1 MSLTSVQRWVMSSLV
16 AMTILHLSAG
26 VVVAAYFSSRLDARI
41 GLLVISAA
49 FGLVAFEAALL
60 IHRHR
65 LVSWWLL
72 PGLVPAAVGAALVF
86 G

>member
-1 MSLTSVQRWVMSSLV
+1 MSVSSVQRWVMSSLV
-16 AMTILHLSAG
+16 VITILHLSAG
-26 VVVAAYFSSRLDARI
+26 LVVAAYFSDRVDSQI

-49 FGLVAFEAALL
+49 FGLIAFEAALL

-65 LVSWWLL
+65 PVSWWLL
-72 PGLVPAAVGAALVF
+72 LGLLPAVVGVWWIF